1 MARLQIRWEQA
12 SSIAPQAA
20 STGEAEAKQD
30 AGSRVAKRPMLIYVT
45 SDDATNTQVRKLEDI
60 CFKDERVGIGA
71 KFFRCVKI
79 SEADALQDRLL
90 KEHGKK
96 APRLILVKRD
106 YGVVKVLE
114 GKALSASKLNKALAK
129 LAKSEY
135 KTSYSAMLS
144 KYAKL
149 LNELDRLDD
158 VRATIVAN
166 EKRYAA
172 NPKKYKS
179 KLKKLAKKKAEYE
192 ATMKEWKA
200 NEAALLQFKSKDV
213 RPATT

>member
-71 KFFRCVKI
+71 KFFRCVK
-79 SEADALQDRLL
+79 ADALQDRLL

-158 VRATIVAN
+158 VRATIAAD

-172 NPKKYKS
+172 DPRKYKS

-200 NEAALLQFKSKDV
+200 SEAALLEFKPKDV